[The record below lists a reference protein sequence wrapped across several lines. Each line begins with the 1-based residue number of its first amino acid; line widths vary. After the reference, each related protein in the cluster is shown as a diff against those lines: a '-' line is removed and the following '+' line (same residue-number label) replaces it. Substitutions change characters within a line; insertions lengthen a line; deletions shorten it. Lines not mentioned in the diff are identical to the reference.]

1 MSMTEKYS
9 FITKP
14 GFIRIKLIE
23 LDPAPSYN
31 SSNSNPPAN
40 LNSSIINSIQLDPIC
55 AVNIKELVRIE
66 TGSSNS
72 SNSTSTSKNNHF
84 TLNKNSPVIA
94 TFNSS
99 MEQAVIKL
107 PSELENLKVKSN
119 YFCFLLLE

>member
-1 MSMTEKYS
+1 MSMTDNYS

-31 SSNSNPPAN
+31 NNPAPSYNNNPPAN
-40 LNSSIINSIQLDPIC
+40 LNCSVINSIQLDPIC

-72 SNSTSTSKNNHF
+72 SQSTSTSKNNHF
-84 TLNKNSPVIA
+84 TLNKNPPVIA

-107 PSELENLKVKSN
+107 PSELDNLKVKSN
-119 YFCFLLLE
+119 YL